1 MYRCEITVLLF
12 LESGDQKK
20 VQVTGSS
27 KHKTEPESGSDAAIK
42 IEKATGSGEAAKVE
56 GSGSDTHATKV
67 DKTGSG
73 KSDQISTS
81 QEGNSTSTQICVSVQ
96 SIEHIIF
103 RETSQTGQTSYCTR
117 RYTQEIN

>member
-1 MYRCEITVLLF
+1 MRLLF

-27 KHKTEPESGSDAAIK
+27 KHKTEPESGSDAAVK

-67 DKTGSG
+67 DKTGSD

-81 QEGNSTSTQICVSVQ
+81 QEGNSTSTKFVSVQ